1 MFIHPKIF
9 SKFPELVAYVGTRD
23 ILMRPKQFHSE
34 SPELQKNVQALEET
48 FWVKKSF
55 FLAQCQSAEV
65 REITE
70 ENLEEMIFADAC
82 FTTLQHISLNVVTA
96 DCVPIVLYDRAK
108 KIIWVVHA
116 GWRGSS
122 EKILKKTL
130 ESIIEKYACNMND
143 IILFIGPSICW
154 KCYEVGS
161 EVAELFPESIIQ
173 SWEKYFLDLRA
184 ENLLQALASWILRE
198 NIEISNECT
207 FELPETYFSY
217 RREKLKANF
226 ICGIGRK

>member
-1 MFIHPKIF
+1 
-9 SKFPELVAYVGTRD
+9 
-23 ILMRPKQFHSE
+23 
-34 SPELQKNVQALEET
+34 
-48 FWVKKSF
+48 
-55 FLAQCQSAEV
+55 
-65 REITE
+65 
-70 ENLEEMIFADAC
+70 
-82 FTTLQHISLNVVTA
+82 
-96 DCVPIVLYDRAK
+96 
-108 KIIWVVHA
+108 VVHA